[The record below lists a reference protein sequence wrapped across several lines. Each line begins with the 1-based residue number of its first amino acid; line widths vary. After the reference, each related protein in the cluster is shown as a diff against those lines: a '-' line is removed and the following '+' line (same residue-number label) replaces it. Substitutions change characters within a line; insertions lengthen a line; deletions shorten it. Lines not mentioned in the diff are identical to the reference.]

1 MFISLIIGSSLYLFI
16 ILNCLPYCACDVTTN
31 STFPPIPKLDLQMF
45 SKDVFAFRL
54 IGFMS
59 NAYRINSINVDFP
72 APLPP
77 IIVLRFGD
85 KSNER
90 LSKYPIEIFIS
101 LIEECGYL
109 LLMSKFNLT
118 LALGSLK
125 ANLKLSKLSFDILIK
140 QLAVSKS
147 KSSGLLTSLAL
158 IRAKGVC
165 F

>member
-1 MFISLIIGSSLYLFI
+1 MHIE
-16 ILNCLPYCACDVTTN
+16 
-31 STFPPIPKLDLQMF
+31 
-45 SKDVFAFRL
+45 
-54 IGFMS
+54 
-59 NAYRINSINVDFP
+59 INSINVDFP

-125 ANLKLSKLSFDILIK
+125 AKFKTFKVKFLNILIK

-158 IRAKGVC
+158 IRAKGV
-165 F
+165 FF